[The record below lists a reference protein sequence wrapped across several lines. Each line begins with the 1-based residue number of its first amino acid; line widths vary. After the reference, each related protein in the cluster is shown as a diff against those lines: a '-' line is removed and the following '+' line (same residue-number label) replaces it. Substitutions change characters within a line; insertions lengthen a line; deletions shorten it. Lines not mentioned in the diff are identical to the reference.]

1 MPRTDTL
8 FERFLAPIVKNVLID
23 QDALRHI
30 YESIDW
36 PAATRRYT
44 NPQVDFPDYYLNAD
58 FHGITDGY
66 RNIEAAVSYDAVTQ
80 YALPP
85 NEGWVRQA
93 LLNSIQVRPRRI
105 LDLGTG
111 TGSMALL
118 LQKTFPDAE
127 VVGLDLSPPM
137 LVMAEYKAQQAQAAG
152 EIDRPIQWRHGNAA
166 TTGLAAGS
174 FDLIT
179 AALLFHETPPETAQ
193 AILAE
198 AHRLL
203 RTGGEILILDGNQK
217 ALRQADW
224 LTQIFEEPYIQD
236 YAQGSLDAWLGSA
249 GFGQVRTEEHWLVH
263 QVTGGVKGQVV
274 KDLFADLEAIEG
286 GAQWAAT

>member
-1 MPRTDTL
+1 MPRTDTI

-23 QDALRHI
+23 QDALRQI

-36 PAATRRYT
+36 PAATGRFT
-44 NPQVDFPDYYLNAD
+44 NPQVNFPDYYAAD
-58 FHGITDGY
+58 FHGIANGY
-66 RNIEAAVSYDAVTQ
+66 LNIEAAISYDAVTQ

-118 LQKTFPDAE
+118 LQQAFPDAE
-127 VVGLDLSPPM
+127 VIGLDLSPPM
-137 LVMAEYKAQQAQAAG
+137 LAMAEYKAQRAHDAG
-152 EIDRPIQWRHGNAA
+152 ARTPQWRHGNAA
-166 TTGLAAGS
+166 ATGLAADS
-174 FDLIT
+174 FDLVT
-179 AALLFHETPPETAQ
+179 AALLFHETPPDTAQ
-193 AILAE
+193 AILVE

-236 YAQGSLDAWLGSA
+236 YAQGSLDAFLGSA
-249 GFGQVRTEEHWLVH
+249 DFSQIRTEEHWLVH
-263 QVTGGVKGQVV
+263 QVTGGVKGRVV
-274 KDLFADLEAIEG
+274 KELFADLEAMDS
-286 GAQWAAT
+286 GAQWAAI

>member
-1 MPRTDTL
+1 MPRTDTI

-23 QDALRHI
+23 QDALRRA

-36 PAATRRYT
+36 PAAVGRLT
-44 NPQVDFPDYYLNAD
+44 NPQVDFPDYYAAD
-58 FHGITDGY
+58 FHGIANGY
-66 RNIEAAVSYDAVTQ
+66 LNIEAAISYDAVTQ

-118 LQKTFPDAE
+118 LQQAFPDAE

-137 LVMAEYKAQQAQAAG
+137 LVMAEYKSQQAPGAQA
-152 EIDRPIQWRHGNAA
+152 PQWRHGNAA
-166 TTGLAAGS
+166 ATGLAADS
-174 FDLIT
+174 FDLVT
-179 AALLFHETPPETAQ
+179 AALLFHETPPDTAQ
-193 AILAE
+193 AILVE

-236 YAQGSLDAWLGSA
+236 YAQGSLDAALGSA

-263 QVTGGVKGQVV
+263 QVTSGLKGRVV
-274 KDLFADLEAIEG
+274 KELFADLEAIDA
-286 GAQWAAT
+286 GAQWAAI